1 MYDHVWKRFNHII
14 LMYAETCNGRLQYEE
29 ENKPMS
35 LLLLIM
41 TLAIAF
47 LITVLLSPILIPFL
61 RRLKFGQSIRE
72 EGPESHQKKA
82 GTPTM
87 GGIMIILSVIMTS
100 LIVTGKMNDGAIGH
114 EMWLLV
120 FVIFGYGLI
129 GFLDDFIIVAFKRN
143 LGLTSKQKMFGQ
155 ILIAVIFYLILHYQG
170 FSSHILIPGTSIQIE
185 LGWGYALL
193 VIFMLVGS
201 SNAVNLT
208 DGLDG
213 LLAGTAA
220 IAFGA
225 FAILAWYGFPQNEIV
240 IFSLAAVGALLGFL
254 VFNAHPAKVFMGD
267 TGSLALGGAIAAIA
281 ILSKLEILLVII
293 GGVFVIET
301 LSVIIQ
307 VISFKT
313 TGKRV
318 FKMSPLHH
326 HYELLGWSEWR
337 VVTTFWLMGVVFAAL
352 GIYIKVWIG

>member
-1 MYDHVWKRFNHII
+1 MNIFVLVITI
-14 LMYAETCNGRLQYEE
+14 
-29 ENKPMS
+29 
-35 LLLLIM
+35 
-41 TLAIAF
+41 AIAF
-47 LITVLLSPILIPFL
+47 LITVLMSPIIIPFL

-72 EGPESHQKKA
+72 EGPKSHKKKT

-87 GGIMIILSVIMTS
+87 GGLMIVLSVIITS
-100 LIVTGKMNDGAIGH
+100 IIMALKTNSDGIGY
-114 EMWLLV
+114 ELWLLI
-120 FVIFGYGLI
+120 FVLVGYGLL
-129 GFLDDFIIVAFKRN
+129 GFLDDFIKVAMKRN

-155 ILIAVIFYLILHYQG
+155 LIIALVVYFILRDQG
-170 FSSHILIPGTSIQIE
+170 FPTYISIPGTSIQWE

-193 VIFMLVGS
+193 IIFMLVGA

-225 FAILAWYGFPQNEIV
+225 FGILAWYGIPQNEV
-240 IFSLAAVGALLGFL
+240 TIFSLAVVGALLGFL

-281 ILSKLEILLVII
+281 ILTKLEIILVII

-337 VVTTFWLMGVVFAAL
+337 VVTTFWLVGLIFAAL
-352 GIYIKVWIG
+352 GIYIEVGIN

>member
-1 MYDHVWKRFNHII
+1 MLEQVLLF
-14 LMYAETCNGRLQYEE
+14 
-29 ENKPMS
+29 S
-35 LLLLIM
+35 LLM
-41 TLAIAF
+41 SF
-47 LITVLLSPILIPFL
+47 LIAVILSPVFIPFL

-72 EGPESHQKKA
+72 EGPKSHQKKS

-87 GGIMIILSVIMTS
+87 GGIVIIIAIIATAIVMLSKFSS
-100 LIVTGKMNDGAIGH
+100 LTT
-114 EMWLLV
+114 EMWLLILV
-120 FVIFGYGLI
+120 TFGYGFI
-129 GFLDDFIIVAFKRN
+129 GFLDDFIKVVLKRN
-143 LGLTSKQKMFGQ
+143 LGLTSKQKLVGQLVVAIAFYFGLLKLELSTA
-155 ILIAVIFYLILHYQG
+155 ITIPATNISLDIGWFYL
-170 FSSHILIPGTSIQIE
+170 P
-185 LGWGYALL
+185 L
-193 VIFMLVGS
+193 VIFMLVGA

-213 LLAGTAA
+213 LLSGTAA

-225 FAILAWYGFPQNEIV
+225 FAILAWNASMFDV
-240 IFSLAAVGALLGFL
+240 AIFSTAVVGAVLGFL

-281 ILSKLEILLVII
+281 IMTKLEILLVII

-326 HYELLGWSEWR
+326 HYELCGWSEWR
-337 VVTTFWLMGVVFAAL
+337 VVVTFWLVGMLFAVL
-352 GIYIKVWIG
+352 GIYLEVWV

>member
-1 MYDHVWKRFNHII
+1 MDG
-14 LMYAETCNGRLQYEE
+14 LYEE
-29 ENKPMS
+29 EIDVDIYVLM
-35 LLLLIM
+35 I
-41 TLAIAF
+41 TIAIGF
-47 LITVLLSPILIPFL
+47 LITVLTSPLFIPFL

-72 EGPESHQKKA
+72 EGPKSHMKKA

-87 GGIMIILSVIMTS
+87 GGIMIVLSAVITS
-100 LIVTGKMNDGAIGH
+100 IIMVKKFSAQPIGH
-114 EMWLLV
+114 ELWLLI
-120 FVIFGYGLI
+120 FVIVSYGLI
-129 GFLDDFIIVAFKRN
+129 GFLDDFIKIIMKRN
-143 LGLTSKQKMFGQ
+143 EGLTSKQKMIGQ
-155 ILIAVIFYLILHYQG
+155 LGVAIIFYFILRG
-170 FSSHILIPGTSIQIE
+170 FYFPTYIQIPGTSIQWE
-185 LGWGYALL
+185 LGWGYIFL
-193 VIFMLVGS
+193 VVFMLVGA

-225 FAILAWYGFPQNEIV
+225 FGILAWYGFPQSEV
-240 IFSLAAVGALLGFL
+240 TIFALAVVGSLLGFL
-254 VFNAHPAKVFMGD
+254 VFNSHPAKVFMGD
-267 TGSLALGGAIAAIA
+267 TGSLALGAVIAAIA
-281 ILSKLEILLVII
+281 ILTKMEVILVII

-337 VVTTFWLMGVVFAAL
+337 VVTTFWLIGLVFAAL
-352 GIYIKVWIG
+352 GIYIEVWL

>member
-1 MYDHVWKRFNHII
+1 
-14 LMYAETCNGRLQYEE
+14 
-29 ENKPMS
+29 MS
-35 LLLLIM
+35 LYIVIM
-41 TLAIAF
+41 ALAISF
-47 LITVLLSPILIPFL
+47 LITVLLSPIFIPFL

-72 EGPESHQKKA
+72 EGPESHMKKS

-87 GGIMIILSVIMTS
+87 GGVMIVMSITITSVI
-100 LIVTGKMNDGAIGH
+100 IVYQFLDTPFTY
-114 EMWLLV
+114 EFWLLL
-120 FVIFGYGLI
+120 FVLIGYGLL
-129 GFLDDFIIVAFKRN
+129 GFLDDFIKVALKRN
-143 LGLTSKQKMFGQ
+143 LGLTSKQKLIGQ
-155 ILIAVIFYLILHYQG
+155 VVIAIIFYMTLRMNDFPTYIK
-170 FSSHILIPGTSIQIE
+170 IPGTSVEWE
-185 LGWGYALL
+185 LGWAYGLL
-193 VIFMLVGS
+193 IVFMLVGS

-213 LLAGTAA
+213 LLAGTAT

-225 FAILAWYGFPQNEIV
+225 FALIASYYYPAFETV
-240 IFSLAAVGALLGFL
+240 TVFSLAVVGSLIGFL

-267 TGSLALGGAIAAIA
+267 TGSLALGAAIAAVA
-281 ILSKLEILLVII
+281 ILTKLEILLVII

-337 VVTTFWLMGVVFAAL
+337 VVTTFWLFAIVFATI
-352 GIYIKVWIG
+352 GIYIEVALS